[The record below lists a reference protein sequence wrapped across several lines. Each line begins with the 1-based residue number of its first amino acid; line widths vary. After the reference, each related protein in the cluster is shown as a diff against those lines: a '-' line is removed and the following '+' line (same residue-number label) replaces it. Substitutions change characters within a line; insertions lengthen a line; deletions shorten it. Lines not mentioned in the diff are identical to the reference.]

1 MTFKDTKAI
10 FVRNFQTKAKG
21 DICDTRGKFSR
32 VSACKG
38 LCMVQQLCHD
48 FLCSIGERLR
58 VPTLLNSLLGL
69 DCDHRLTTNL
79 LICQNNLS
87 QSIYTS
93 PFVYFRCNLVLER
106 GISLFFNVHI
116 EYAPSRFLVVFGPN
130 ATVLKFEDFFF
141 VYLIEL
147 IVFWINSIKWLIYI
161 DKCLNCSISWVVSPC
176 F

>member
-79 LICQNNLS
+79 LICQNYLYLS
-87 QSIYTS
+87 QWRIQEFQNGGARSRRGTI
-93 PFVYFRCNLVLER
+93 FRSGVC
-106 GISLFFNVHI
+106 FD
-116 EYAPSRFLVVFGPN
+116 APSNIPYVFVARVVN
-130 ATVLKFEDFFF
+130 K
-141 VYLIEL
+141 IHNIN
-147 IVFWINSIKWLIYI
+147 IVN
-161 DKCLNCSISWVVSPC
+161 
-176 F
+176 